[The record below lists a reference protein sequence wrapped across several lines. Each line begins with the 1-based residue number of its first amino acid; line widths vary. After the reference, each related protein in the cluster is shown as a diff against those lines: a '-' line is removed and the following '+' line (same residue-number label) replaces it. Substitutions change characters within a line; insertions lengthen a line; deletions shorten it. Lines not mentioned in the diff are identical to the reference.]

1 MIINCHH
8 RFLAFNVHSLYLS
21 IFSSPPPIPFGYTPS
36 FPSLLISLIVLFIML
51 KVWYPIISTEQKG
64 YQALTLSNIVMLTAV
79 SRSVSHL
86 YITRYLLSQSVHPVS
101 IFLSSRL
108 QISNMYWQLGL
119 KSMYITIDRILPEA

>member
-1 MIINCHH
+1 MISC
-8 RFLAFNVHSLYLS
+8 FFYL
-21 IFSSPPPIPFGYTPS
+21 FFPPPIPFGYPPS
-36 FPSLLISLIVLFIML
+36 FPLSPYFSFLLYLIILFIML

-101 IFLSSRL
+101 IFLPSRL
-108 QISNMYWQLGL
+108 QISNIDWQHGF
-119 KSMYITIDRILPEA
+119 KSMYITIDRTLPEA